1 MIVSH
6 QRPHRGSSF
15 PRVCLNDSLS
25 SAIQRFPQGWVSD
38 SSASPSQ
45 KPNDSEVLSMA
56 GLSDAR
62 ASISAGGAAW
72 TTGTGTPLRPSHQTD
87 SFFPAFN
94 FGTCENSGKISDAR
108 MCRFDLNVGRKVN
121 CSLSFSPHAIECF
134 ELPSSEGSFPY
145 RSVRNIS
152 VPSIG
157 QGCSGQNQ
165 YCTAAP
171 RLRSP
176 AHTIYCTAVDTN
188 IGCSYLFFFSSKLI
202 ISICDTWRA
211 TLAP

>member
-15 PRVCLNDSLS
+15 PRVCVNDSLS
-25 SAIQRFPQGWVSD
+25 SAIQRFPQGWVSV

-72 TTGTGTPLRPSHQTD
+72 TTGTPLRPSYQTD

-121 CSLSFSPHAIECF
+121 CRLSFSPHAIECF

-157 QGCSGQNQ
+157 QGCSGQNHWQ
-165 YCTAAP
+165 YRCAALAIP
-171 RLRSP
+171 CAYRLL
-176 AHTIYCTAVDTN
+176 YC
-188 IGCSYLFFFSSKLI
+188 
-202 ISICDTWRA
+202 R
-211 TLAP
+211 